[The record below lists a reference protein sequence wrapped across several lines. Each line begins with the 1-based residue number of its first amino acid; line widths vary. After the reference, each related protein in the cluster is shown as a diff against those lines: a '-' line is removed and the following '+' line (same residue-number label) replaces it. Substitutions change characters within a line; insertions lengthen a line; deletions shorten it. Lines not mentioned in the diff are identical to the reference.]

1 MNEPG
6 LGAWRVARAAS
17 FTTVALALSCAAHV
31 LGGGA
36 PPRLLQVLVLAVGTG
51 GVALLLTGR
60 RCGTLSIGLALAAD
74 QAVIHLVLMGS
85 SVPTSCGAVAGGEG
99 MAHEAMAHQAMAHQ
113 AMACSAGATSG
124 VSAAMT
130 MPSPGA
136 AMLLWHVLATAVI
149 AAGLAYGERALW
161 QLAEWI
167 YPSPPR
173 RVSLVL
179 PMMVKSWLQSR
190 LPSVSSQVWLRSV
203 SPRGPPEAAS
213 ATAC

>member
-6 LGAWRVARAAS
+6 LGTWRVARAAA

-60 RCGTLSIGLALAAD
+60 RCGTLTIGLALAAD
-74 QAVIHLVLMGS
+74 QAVIHLALMGS
-85 SVPTSCGAVAGGEG
+85 SVPTSCGAAAGGDG
-99 MAHEAMAHQAMAHQ
+99 MAHQAMAH
-113 AMACSAGATSG
+113 AMTCSAGATPWVG
-124 VSAAMT
+124 AAMT
-130 MPSPGA
+130 MPSPSA

-167 YPSPPR
+167 YPSHPR
-173 RVSLVL
+173 RVSPVL
-179 PMMVKSWLQSR
+179 PMVVKSWLQSR
-190 LPSVSSQVWLRSV
+190 LPSGSSQVCLGSV

>member
-6 LGAWRVARAAS
+6 LGAWRVARAAA
-17 FTTVALALSCAAHV
+17 FTMVALALSCAAHV

-60 RCGTLSIGLALAAD
+60 RCGTLTIGLALAAD

-85 SVPTSCGAVAGGEG
+85 SVPTSCGAVAGGDG
-99 MAHEAMAHQAMAHQ
+99 MAHE

-179 PMMVKSWLQSR
+179 PMVLKSWLQSR